1 VVLSPTAVRHVL
13 SDWDFDRAAP
23 RGNVI
28 RLTAQGLHTAP
39 AIALDAES
47 G

>member
-1 VVLSPTAVRHVL
+1 MMSPTAVRHVL
-13 SDWDFDRAAP
+13 SDWDFDGATP

-39 AIALDAES
+39 AIALGSEPR
-47 G
+47 